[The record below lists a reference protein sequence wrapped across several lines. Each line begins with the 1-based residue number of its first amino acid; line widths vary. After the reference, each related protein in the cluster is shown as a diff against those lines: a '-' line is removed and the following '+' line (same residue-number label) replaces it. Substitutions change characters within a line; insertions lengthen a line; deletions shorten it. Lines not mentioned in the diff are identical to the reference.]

1 MIVAAMSILLMIVWM
16 LNVYVGLTAYAASLG
31 IALVEFVERKLAI
44 VLLDLIGST
53 RFVQR
58 VGARRAA
65 EWLQYHDRLTRSLM
79 FKFQGREIDRSD
91 GFLLSFERPIDAVNF
106 ALLYQASIPAK
117 TRLDTRIGIHW
128 DVVVEV
134 KQDELYTL
142 GGAKSVE
149 LEGIAKNIAAR
160 TMSLCQA
167 GQVLLT
173 EEAFNAV
180 KNKTNHWTPPKT
192 RYVCVGLY
200 KFKGVSEPQVIYAV
214 GQTIES
220 LQPPPSSEKVKR
232 LGGPKRVRSRARDRR
247 IMEWVV
253 WLNWRLSILI
263 FLAFVIGDWK
273 ILSDPHWR
281 QYWSL
286 DGLFWWIDYIS
297 PVVEELQRWMR

>member
-1 MIVAAMSILLMIVWM
+1 MTVMKLIVS
-16 LNVYVGLTAYAASLG
+16 VGQIASVVSLG

-128 DVVVEV
+128 DIVVEV
-134 KQDELYTL
+134 KQDEIFTL

-149 LEGIAKNIAAR
+149 LEGLGKNIAAR

-173 EEAFNAV
+173 EEAFQAV
-180 KNKTNHWTPPKT
+180 KNRTNHWTPPKT

-247 IMEWVV
+247 LMEWVV

-263 FLAFVIGDWK
+263 IIAFVVDSWECLSNPLFRDWWG
-273 ILSDPHWR
+273 LN
-281 QYWSL
+281 
-286 DGLFWWIDYIS
+286 GLFWWVDYLTPLI
-297 PVVEELQRWMR
+297 EELKQWMRK

>member
-1 MIVAAMSILLMIVWM
+1 MTVMKLIVS
-16 LNVYVGLTAYAASLG
+16 VGQTVSVASSE

-134 KQDELYTL
+134 KQDEIFTL

-149 LEGIAKNIAAR
+149 LEGLGKNIAAR

-173 EEAFNAV
+173 EEAFQAV
-180 KNKTNHWTPPKT
+180 KNRTNHWTPPKT

-200 KFKGVSEPQVIYAV
+200 KFKGVAEPQVIYAV

-232 LGGPKRVRSRARDRR
+232 LGGPKRVKSRARDRR
-247 IMEWVV
+247 LMEWVV

-263 FLAFVIGDWK
+263 IIAFVVDSWECLCNPFFREWWG
-273 ILSDPHWR
+273 
-281 QYWSL
+281 L
-286 DGLFWWIDYIS
+286 DGLFWWVDYLKPII
-297 PVVEELQRWMR
+297 EELKQWMKK

>member
-1 MIVAAMSILLMIVWM
+1 MIVMTLSVS
-16 LNVYVGLTAYAASLG
+16 VGQTVSVASSE

-134 KQDELYTL
+134 KQDEIFTS

-149 LEGIAKNIAAR
+149 LEGLGKNIAAR

-173 EEAFNAV
+173 EEAFQAV
-180 KNKTNHWTPPKT
+180 KNRTNHWTPPKT

-200 KFKGVSEPQVIYAV
+200 RFKGVSEAQVIYAV

-232 LGGPKRVRSRARDRR
+232 LGGPKKVKSRARDRR
-247 IMEWVV
+247 LMEWVV
-253 WLNWRLSILI
+253 YLNWRLSILI
-263 FLAFVIGDWK
+263 IIAFVVDSWECLCNPLFRDW
-273 ILSDPHWR
+273 WG
-281 QYWSL
+281 L
-286 DGLFWWIDYIS
+286 DGLFWWVDYLQPIIQ
-297 PVVEELQRWMR
+297 ELKQWMKK

>member
-1 MIVAAMSILLMIVWM
+1 MGQTVSVAS
-16 LNVYVGLTAYAASLG
+16 SE

-134 KQDELYTL
+134 KQDEIFTS

-149 LEGIAKNIAAR
+149 LEGLGKNIAAR

-173 EEAFNAV
+173 EEAFQAV
-180 KNKTNHWTPPKT
+180 KNRTNHWTPPKT

-200 KFKGVSEPQVIYAV
+200 RFKGVSEAQVIYAV

-232 LGGPKRVRSRARDRR
+232 LGGPKKVKSRARDRR
-247 IMEWVV
+247 LMEWVV
-253 WLNWRLSILI
+253 YLNWRLSILI
-263 FLAFVIGDWK
+263 IIAFVVDSWECLSNPLFRDW
-273 ILSDPHWR
+273 WG
-281 QYWSL
+281 L
-286 DGLFWWIDYIS
+286 DGLF
-297 PVVEELQRWMR
+297 

>member
-1 MIVAAMSILLMIVWM
+1 MNALNIQLMTVMTLIVS
-16 LNVYVGLTAYAASLG
+16 VGQTVFVVFSET
-31 IALVEFVERKLAI
+31 ALVEFVERKLAI

-128 DVVVEV
+128 DIVVEV
-134 KQDELYTL
+134 KQDEIFTL

-149 LEGIAKNIAAR
+149 LEGLGKNIAAR

-173 EEAFNAV
+173 EEAFQAV
-180 KNKTNHWTPPKT
+180 KNRTNHWTPPKT

-247 IMEWVV
+247 LMEWVV

-263 FLAFVIGDWK
+263 IIAFVMDSWECLCNPLFRDW
-273 ILSDPHWR
+273 WG
-281 QYWSL
+281 L
-286 DGLFWWIDYIS
+286 DGLFWWVDYLQPIIQ
-297 PVVEELQRWMR
+297 ELKQWMKK

>member
-1 MIVAAMSILLMIVWM
+1 MTVMKLIVS
-16 LNVYVGLTAYAASLG
+16 VGQIASVVSLG

-128 DVVVEV
+128 DIVVEV
-134 KQDELYTL
+134 KQDEIFTL

-149 LEGIAKNIAAR
+149 LEGLGKNIAAR

-173 EEAFNAV
+173 EEAFQAV
-180 KNKTNHWTPPKT
+180 KNRTNHWTPPKT

-200 KFKGVSEPQVIYAV
+200 RFKGVSEPQVIYAV

-232 LGGPKRVRSRARDRR
+232 LGGPKKVKSRARDRR
-247 IMEWVV
+247 LMEWVV

-263 FLAFVIGDWK
+263 IIAFVVDSWECLSNPLFRDW
-273 ILSDPHWR
+273 WG
-281 QYWSL
+281 L
-286 DGLFWWIDYIS
+286 DGLFWWVDYLTPLI
-297 PVVEELQRWMR
+297 EELKQWMKK

>member
-1 MIVAAMSILLMIVWM
+1 MIVMTLSVS
-16 LNVYVGLTAYAASLG
+16 VGQTVSVASSE

-134 KQDELYTL
+134 KQDEIFTS

-149 LEGIAKNIAAR
+149 LEGLAKNIAAR

-173 EEAFNAV
+173 EEAFQAV
-180 KNKTNHWTPPKT
+180 KNRTNHWTPPKT

-200 KFKGVSEPQVIYAV
+200 KFKGVAEPQVIYAV

-247 IMEWVV
+247 LMEWVA

-263 FLAFVIGDWK
+263 IIAFVVDSWECLCNPLFRDW
-273 ILSDPHWR
+273 WG
-281 QYWSL
+281 L
-286 DGLFWWIDYIS
+286 DGLFWWVDYLTPLI
-297 PVVEELQRWMR
+297 EEFKQWMKK

>member
-1 MIVAAMSILLMIVWM
+1 MTVMT
-16 LNVYVGLTAYAASLG
+16 LNVSVGQIVSVASLG

-106 ALLYQASIPAK
+106 GLLYQASIPAK

-134 KQDELYTL
+134 KQDEIFTL

-149 LEGIAKNIAAR
+149 LEGLGKNIAAR

-173 EEAFNAV
+173 EEAFQAV
-180 KNKTNHWTPPKT
+180 KNRTNHWTPPKT

-200 KFKGVSEPQVIYAV
+200 KFKGVAEPQVIYAV

-247 IMEWVV
+247 LMEWVV
-253 WLNWRLSILI
+253 WLNWRLSIVI
-263 FLAFVIGDWK
+263 IIAFVVDSWEC
-273 ILSDPHWR
+273 LSDPFFREW
-281 QYWSL
+281 WGL
-286 DGLFWWIDYIS
+286 DGLFWWVDYLTPLI
-297 PVVEELQRWMR
+297 EELKQWMKK

>member
-1 MIVAAMSILLMIVWM
+1 MTVMKLIVS
-16 LNVYVGLTAYAASLG
+16 VGQIASVVSLG

-128 DVVVEV
+128 DIVVEV
-134 KQDELYTL
+134 KQDEIFTL

-149 LEGIAKNIAAR
+149 LEGLGKNIAAR

-173 EEAFNAV
+173 EEAFQAV
-180 KNKTNHWTPPKT
+180 KNRTNHWTPPKT

-200 KFKGVSEPQVIYAV
+200 RFKGVSEAQVIYAV

-232 LGGPKRVRSRARDRR
+232 LGGPKKVKSRARDRR
-247 IMEWVV
+247 LMEWVV
-253 WLNWRLSILI
+253 YLNWRLSILI
-263 FLAFVIGDWK
+263 IIAFVVDSWECLSNPLFRDW
-273 ILSDPHWR
+273 WG
-281 QYWSL
+281 L
-286 DGLFWWIDYIS
+286 DGLFWWVDYLTPLIQ
-297 PVVEELQRWMR
+297 ELKQWMKK

>member
-1 MIVAAMSILLMIVWM
+1 MIVMTLSVS
-16 LNVYVGLTAYAASLG
+16 VGQTVSVASSE

-134 KQDELYTL
+134 KQDEIFTL

-149 LEGIAKNIAAR
+149 LEGLGKNIAAR

-173 EEAFNAV
+173 EEAFQAV
-180 KNKTNHWTPPKT
+180 KNRTNHWTPPKT

-200 KFKGVSEPQVIYAV
+200 RFKGVSEAQVIYAV

-232 LGGPKRVRSRARDRR
+232 LGGPKKVKSRARDRR
-247 IMEWVV
+247 LMEWVV
-253 WLNWRLSILI
+253 YLNWRLSILI
-263 FLAFVIGDWK
+263 IIAFVVDSWECLSNPLFRDW
-273 ILSDPHWR
+273 WG
-281 QYWSL
+281 L
-286 DGLFWWIDYIS
+286 DGLFWWVDYLTPLI
-297 PVVEELQRWMR
+297 EELKQWMKK

>member
-1 MIVAAMSILLMIVWM
+1 MTVMKLIVS
-16 LNVYVGLTAYAASLG
+16 VGQTVSVASSE

-128 DVVVEV
+128 DIVVEV
-134 KQDELYTL
+134 KQDEIFTL

-149 LEGIAKNIAAR
+149 LEGLGKNIAAR

-173 EEAFNAV
+173 EEAFQAV
-180 KNKTNHWTPPKT
+180 KNRTNHWTPPKT

-200 KFKGVSEPQVIYAV
+200 RFKGVSEAQVIYAV

-232 LGGPKRVRSRARDRR
+232 LGGPKKVKSRARDRR
-247 IMEWVV
+247 LMEWVV

-263 FLAFVIGDWK
+263 IIAFVVDSWECLSNPLFRDW
-273 ILSDPHWR
+273 WG
-281 QYWSL
+281 L
-286 DGLFWWIDYIS
+286 DGLFWWVDYLTPLI
-297 PVVEELQRWMR
+297 EELKQWMKK